1 MSGNQDERHIEPVRR
16 LKVADAVAAQLAQ
29 LIRAGKYDA
38 GQRLPAE
45 RVLSEQ
51 FGVGRSSM
59 REALRSLEAD
69 GLVRV
74 EHGVGGFVLPPQQ
87 RQSARN
93 ALLIDDNYTVPELFE
108 LRLPL
113 ESEAAGLAARR
124 ITARESEELKE
135 ILRQADDT
143 DLSDAEF
150 IALDAA
156 LHSLI
161 VAATKNALLEAVM
174 TSVQPLFTAYSRGVI
189 ALPDRRAKAQLGHR
203 KIVEAVT
210 GRRVRDAR
218 SAAVA
223 HIRDVERD
231 IVNFLDVGKASG
243 PLP

>member
-1 MSGNQDERHIEPVRR
+1 MQQNEHERQIEPVRR

-29 LIRAGKYDA
+29 LIRAGKYDE
-38 GQRLPAE
+38 GQRLPGE

-74 EHGVGGFVLPPQQ
+74 EHGVGAFAVD
-87 RQSARN
+87 RQHRQTSRN
-93 ALLIDDNYTVPELFE
+93 ALLIDDSYTVPELFE

-124 ITARESEELKE
+124 ITTRECEQLQETLT
-135 ILRQADDT
+135 RADDPN
-143 DLSDAEF
+143 LSDDEF
-150 IALDAA
+150 IALDAT
-156 LHSLI
+156 LHRLI
-161 VAATKNALLEAVM
+161 VAATKNLLLEAVM
-174 TSVQPLFTAYSRGVI
+174 ASVEPLFTTYSHGVI
-189 ALPDRRAKAQLGHR
+189 ALPDRRIKAQQGHR

-210 GRRVRDAR
+210 SRRVRDAR

-231 IVNFLDVGKASG
+231 IVNHLDVDKT
-243 PLP
+243 

>member
-1 MSGNQDERHIEPVRR
+1 MSWNQDERHIEPVRR

-29 LIRAGKYDA
+29 LIRADKYDA

-74 EHGVGGFVLPPQQ
+74 EHGIGVFVVDRQK

-124 ITARESEELKE
+124 ITARESQELKE
-135 ILRQADDT
+135 ILRQADNP
-143 DLSDAEF
+143 DLSDEEF

-156 LHSLI
+156 LHRLI
-161 VAATKNALLEAVM
+161 ISATKNPLLEAVM

-189 ALPDRRAKAQLGHR
+189 ELPDRRAKAQRGHR

-210 GRRVRDAR
+210 SRRVRDAR

-231 IVNFLDVGKASG
+231 IVNFLDVGKASRS
-243 PLP
+243 LP